1 MLEYSKTILKKV
13 SFDKSLLKKEFEK
26 ALRYLDKNERKE
38 FINWYQLRY

>member
-26 ALRYLDKNERKE
+26 ALQYLDKNEQVE
-38 FINWYQLRY
+38 FINWYERLY